1 MGSFGRIFGGVDLVE
16 ERTCESL
23 IIIGDELGLGAL
35 LMWEEEAFVE
45 AEVVEEMVLMGFEE
59 DFGGGEEGFDELGEK
74 EEEEEEE

>member
-59 DFGGGEEGFDELGEK
+59 DFGGREEGFDELGEK
-74 EEEEEEE
+74 EEE

>member
-1 MGSFGRIFGGVDLVE
+1 MGSFGRIFGGVGLVE

-74 EEEEEEE
+74 EEE

>member
-1 MGSFGRIFGGVDLVE
+1 MGSFGRIFGGVGLVE

-59 DFGGGEEGFDELGEK
+59 DFGGREEGFDELGEK
-74 EEEEEEE
+74 EEE

>member
-1 MGSFGRIFGGVDLVE
+1 MGSFGRIFGGVGLVE